1 MTLFSYCLSIMGEV
15 LKKEAYGLAVKD
27 ESGVISPFHFSRRET
42 GENDVRFKVLFCGI
56 CHTDLSMA
64 INEWGFTSYPLV
76 PGHEI
81 VGVVTEVGAKVTKFN
96 AGDKVGVGYMVS
108 SCGSC
113 ETCTDDQENYCPKMI
128 LTSGGKYYDDTITYG
143 GYSDHMV
150 CEEDYII
157 RIPENLPLDAT
168 APLLCA
174 GTTVYSPMKYHGL
187 DKPGMHIGVV
197 GLGGLGHVAV
207 KFAKAMGIKVTVIS
221 TSDRKRDEALTRL
234 GADLF
239 LVSRDPEQMKDAM
252 GTMDGIIDTVSATH
266 PVLPILDLLKYK
278 GKLIMV
284 GAPDKPLELPGKKMV
299 VGSMVGGIKETQEM
313 MDLAGKH
320 NITADIELI
329 SADYVNT
336 AMERLQKAD
345 VRYRFVIDVA
355 NTLKPREKDVR
366 FKVLFCGICHSDLH
380 MIKNEWGISTYPL
393 VPGHEI
399 VGVVTEV
406 GSKVTRFKTG
416 DKVGVGCLVGSCGS
430 CDSCTEGLE
439 NYCPK
444 SIQTYG
450 FKYYDDTITYGG
462 YSDNMVCDEG
472 FIIRMPDNLPLDAA
486 APLLCAG
493 ITVYSPL
500 KYHGLDKPGMH
511 IGVVGLG
518 GLGHVAVKFAKAMG
532 LKVTVISTS
541 DSKRDEAINRLG
553 ADAFVIKD
561 AMRTLDGI
569 INTVSATHSLLPLLG
584 LLKPKGK
591 LVMVGAPEKP
601 LELPVM
607 PLIFE
612 RKMVMGS
619 MIGGI
624 KETQEMVDMAG
635 KHNITADIELISA
648 DYVNTAMERLE
659 KADVRYRFVI
669 DVANTLKPTP

>member
-1 MTLFSYCLSIMGEV
+1 MG
-15 LKKEAYGLAVKD
+15 KEAFGLAAKD
-27 ESGVISPFHFSRRET
+27 NSGVLSPFRFSRRET
-42 GENDVRFKVLFCGI
+42 G
-56 CHTDLSMA
+56 
-64 INEWGFTSYPLV
+64 
-76 PGHEI
+76 
-81 VGVVTEVGAKVTKFN
+81 
-96 AGDKVGVGYMVS
+96 
-108 SCGSC
+108 
-113 ETCTDDQENYCPKMI
+113 
-128 LTSGGKYYDDTITYG
+128 
-143 GYSDHMV
+143 
-150 CEEDYII
+150 
-157 RIPENLPLDAT
+157 
-168 APLLCA
+168 
-174 GTTVYSPMKYHGL
+174 
-187 DKPGMHIGVV
+187 
-197 GLGGLGHVAV
+197 
-207 KFAKAMGIKVTVIS
+207 
-221 TSDRKRDEALTRL
+221 
-234 GADLF
+234 
-239 LVSRDPEQMKDAM
+239 
-252 GTMDGIIDTVSATH
+252 
-266 PVLPILDLLKYK
+266 
-278 GKLIMV
+278 
-284 GAPDKPLELPGKKMV
+284 
-299 VGSMVGGIKETQEM
+299 
-313 MDLAGKH
+313 
-320 NITADIELI
+320 
-329 SADYVNT
+329 
-336 AMERLQKAD
+336 
-345 VRYRFVIDVA
+345 
-355 NTLKPREKDVR
+355 EKDVR

-406 GSKVTRFKTG
+406 GSKVTKFKTG
-416 DKVGVGCLVGSCGS
+416 DKVGVGCMVGSCGS

-444 SIQTYG
+444 MIQTYS

-472 FIIRMPDNLPLDAA
+472 FIIRIPDNLPLDAA

-553 ADAFVIKD
+553 ADAFVVSRDQNQIKD

-607 PLIFE
+607 PLVFE